1 MLRAARQNDKE
12 KIEMLIKNCGDVNA
26 ASDTLGNTILMYSAQ
41 NGNEEI
47 TSLLIEKCLNHV
59 ILTGRQITNLVSNF
73 EFLLLLCFLNL
84 AKF

>member
-12 KIEMLIKNCGDVNA
+12 KIEMLIQKCGDVNA

-47 TSLLIEKCLNHV
+47 TSLLIEKCRNHV
-59 ILTGRQITNLVSNF
+59 ISTGRQMTN
-73 EFLLLLCFLNL
+73 
-84 AKF
+84 